1 MVDIF
6 FDSNIIVYVCII
18 LVNVP
23 NGKDMSSNHSIDEKQ
38 KLQEDTDDSP
48 VSPTLEPA
56 LQDIDFTLEK
66 VLQIYSGRDLQC
78 MAGFT

>member
-1 MVDIF
+1 
-6 FDSNIIVYVCII
+6 
-18 LVNVP
+18 
-23 NGKDMSSNHSIDEKQ
+23 MSSNHSIDEKQ
-38 KLQEDTDDSP
+38 NLQEDTDDSP

>member
-1 MVDIF
+1 M
-6 FDSNIIVYVCII
+6 YVLLL

-23 NGKDMSSNHSIDEKQ
+23 NGKDMASNHSIDEKQ
-38 KLQEDTDDSP
+38 KLQGDT

-66 VLQIYSGRDLQC
+66 VLHIYY
-78 MAGFT
+78 

>member
-1 MVDIF
+1 M
-6 FDSNIIVYVCII
+6 YVLLL

-23 NGKDMSSNHSIDEKQ
+23 NGKDMASNHSIDEKQ
-38 KLQEDTDDSP
+38 KLQGDTDDSP

-66 VLQIYSGRDLQC
+66 VLLIYY
-78 MAGFT
+78 